1 MEKKKVFDVIYY
13 YLIVFIIIIKKK
25 KKKKKKNK
33 KKKYEYIYISYISIW
48 DLNQRSI
55 SSTIPYFV
63 GIAEFL
69 TNGNTINFVDI

>member
-25 KKKKKKNK
+25 KKKK